1 MGPRVSILD
10 TKGNILARLSEEA
23 FGDEPGRFYAPHA
36 IATDSNDDIY
46 VAEVSYAEFG
56 MHPNSD
62 KELRSMQ
69 KLIKKCSA

>member
-1 MGPRVSILD
+1 
-10 TKGNILARLSEEA
+10 
-23 FGDEPGRFYAPHA
+23 
-36 IATDSNDDIY
+36 